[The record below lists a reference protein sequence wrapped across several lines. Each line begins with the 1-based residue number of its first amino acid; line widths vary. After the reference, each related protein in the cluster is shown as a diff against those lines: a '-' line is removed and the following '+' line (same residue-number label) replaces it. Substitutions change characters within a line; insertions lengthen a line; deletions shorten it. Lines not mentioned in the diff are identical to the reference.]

1 MSSNVMVKVLGFTD
15 VERHSI
21 NTMFRLSVRRV
32 PSYHLWTA
40 ECGVAPSIAL
50 IDVDSYEACL
60 EMESPSF
67 SRHLKV
73 IAVGKKPP
81 IPVWRTLS
89 RPVDWGGLVRE
100 LDGLFAT
107 PSDDLDID
115 LGDLL
120 APLPPPG
127 VTVCLVV
134 GLTPEQ
140 RLYIRARLALAGHT
154 ELDEAQSAAAASE
167 LLDKRHYD
175 LMVIGL
181 ELSDADPWTLVD
193 ALKEMPSPPR
203 SVVLASASPTWALT
217 QRAEQV
223 GCVGILEIPF
233 NPRQVMEILQ
243 KV

>member
-1 MSSNVMVKVLGFTD
+1 MVKVLGFSD

-32 PSYHLWTA
+32 PSYHLWTP

-81 IPVWRTLS
+81 IPVWRELA
-89 RPVDWGGLVRE
+89 RPVDWGELVRE

-107 PSDDLDID
+107 TNEDLDID

-120 APLPPPG
+120 APVPPPG

-154 ELDEAQSAAAASE
+154 ELDEAHSAVMASE
-167 LLDKRHYD
+167 MVSKRHYD
-175 LMVIGL
+175 LLIVAL
-181 ELSDADPWTLVD
+181 ELPDADPWSLVE
-193 ALKEMPSPPR
+193 ALRGMPSPPR
-203 SVVLASASPTWALT
+203 SVVLVKASPSWADA
-217 QRAEQV
+217 QQAEQS
-223 GCVGILEIPF
+223 GCAGILEIPF
-233 NPRQVMEILQ
+233 NPRQVLEILQ